1 MTEWPVGCA
10 TFIREMPENPEVG
23 EPMDHKCPACRS
35 AVPSSPFCGECG
47 EPQNGR
53 RFPLRPATFAVAPR
67 ERLELP
73 LVTSSIFPQLAEK
86 YRTPFRHGLFL
97 VLTML
102 VAFSLLRLLGPLVVV
117 VSFGIP
123 LLFGLY
129 VWRSDALSDIPAPAL
144 AASVILGG
152 GLGAAWWI
160 WTGNLVADEYDI
172 PLGAASQLQG
182 AISFGLLV
190 TLVGGAI
197 MLLPAL
203 AVRMLRPP
211 ARESL
216 DGFLIGALGA
226 LSYSAAGTITW
237 LAPQFFQGLL
247 NIYGPGLLL
256 EQALLYGLVDPLTA
270 AATGGVL
277 GLALWFRPADR
288 GGRQARRIRA
298 LLWILA
304 TFYLALYMAV
314 YVLDASELPR
324 FAEIG
329 FNTVITAAALVTAR
343 IGVQA
348 ALLYEESQPA
358 THAPVHCEHCE
369 QTVPEMSFCP
379 QCGAATRALSRS
391 ARRLR
396 RQSPP
401 KPAVGGE

>member
-1 MTEWPVGCA
+1 
-10 TFIREMPENPEVG
+10 MPEKAAANKP
-23 EPMDHKCPACRS
+23 PDHQCPACRS
-35 AVPSSPFCGECG
+35 AVPAAPFCGECG
-47 EPQNGR
+47 APQHGR
-53 RFPLRPATFAVAPR
+53 RLPLRPATFAVAPD
-67 ERLELP
+67 ERIEWP
-73 LVTSSIFPQLAEK
+73 LVTSSMFPHLAEK

-102 VAFSLLRLLGPLVVV
+102 VVFSLLRLLGPLVIV

-129 VWRSDALSDIPAPAL
+129 VWRSDAFSNISAPAL
-144 AASVILGG
+144 AVSVVLGA
-152 GLGAAWWI
+152 GLSAAWWI

-182 AISFGLLV
+182 AISFGLV
-190 TLVGGAI
+190 ITLVGAAI

-203 AVRMLRPP
+203 TVRMLRLP

-247 NIYGPGLLL
+247 NNYGPGLLL

-270 AATGGVL
+270 AATGGLV
-277 GLALWFRPADR
+277 GLALWFRPAHR
-288 GGRQARRIRA
+288 EGRQPRHIRA

-304 TFYLALYMAV
+304 ALCTALYMGV

-348 ALLYEESQPA
+348 ALLYEDPQPA
-358 THAPVHCEHCE
+358 SHELVHCEQCE
-369 QTVPEMSFCP
+369 QTVPEMPFCP
-379 QCGAATRALSRS
+379 QCGAATQALSRS
-391 ARRLR
+391 VRRLR
-396 RQSPP
+396 RQAPP
-401 KPAVGGE
+401 QPATGVE

>member
-1 MTEWPVGCA
+1 M
-10 TFIREMPENPEVG
+10 
-23 EPMDHKCPACRS
+23 
-35 AVPSSPFCGECG
+35 VPSAPFCGECG
-47 EPQNGR
+47 APQHGR
-53 RFPLRPATFAVAPR
+53 RLPLRLATFAVAPD
-67 ERLELP
+67 ERIEWP
-73 LVTSSIFPQLAEK
+73 LVTSSMFPRLAEK
-86 YRTPFRHGLFL
+86 DRTPFRHGLFL

-102 VAFSLLRLLGPLVVV
+102 VAFSLLRILGPGVIV
-117 VSFGIP
+117 VSLGIP

-129 VWRSDALSDIPAPAL
+129 AWRSHAFSDISAPAL
-144 AASVILGG
+144 AVSVTLGA

-182 AISFGLLV
+182 AISFGLFI
-190 TLVGGAI
+190 TLIGSLF

-203 AVRMLRPP
+203 AVRMLRLP

-237 LAPQFFQGLL
+237 LAPQFVQGLL
-247 NIYGPGLLL
+247 SNYGPGLLL
-256 EQALLYGLVDPLTA
+256 EQALLYGLIDPLTA
-270 AATGGVL
+270 AATGGL
-277 GLALWFRPADR
+277 FGLALWFRPAHRD
-288 GGRQARRIRA
+288 GRQPRHIRA

-304 TFYLALYMAV
+304 TFCLALYMAI

-324 FAEIG
+324 IAEIG
-329 FNTVITAAALVTAR
+329 LNTVITAAALVTAR

-348 ALLYEESQPA
+348 ALLYEEQQPT
-358 THAPVHCEHCE
+358 THAPVHCEQCE

-379 QCGAATRALSRS
+379 QCGAATQVLPRS

-401 KPAVGGE
+401 EPALGRE

>member
-1 MTEWPVGCA
+1 
-10 TFIREMPENPEVG
+10 MPENSEVSEPPE
-23 EPMDHKCPACRS
+23 HQCSACRS
-35 AVPSSPFCGECG
+35 AVPAAPFCGECG
-47 EPQNGR
+47 APQQGR
-53 RFPLRPATFAVAPR
+53 RLPLRPATFAVAPD
-67 ERLELP
+67 ERIEWP
-73 LVTSSIFPQLAEK
+73 LVTSSMFPHLAEK

-102 VAFSLLRLLGPLVVV
+102 VAFSLLRLLGPLVIV
-117 VSFGIP
+117 VSLGIP

-129 VWRSDALSDIPAPAL
+129 VWRSDAFSDISAPAL
-144 AASVILGG
+144 AVSVILGA
-152 GLGAAWWI
+152 GLSAAWWT

-182 AISFGLLV
+182 VISFGLII
-190 TLVGGAI
+190 TLVGAAL

-203 AVRMLRPP
+203 VVRMLRLP

-226 LSYSAAGTITW
+226 MSYSAAGTITW
-237 LAPQFFQGLL
+237 LAPQFFEGLL
-247 NIYGPGLLL
+247 NNYGAGLLL

-270 AATGGVL
+270 SATGGLV
-277 GLALWFRPADR
+277 GLALWFRPAHRD
-288 GGRQARRIRA
+288 GRQPRHIRA

-304 TFYLALYMAV
+304 ALCTALYMGV

-329 FNTVITAAALVTAR
+329 LNTVITAAALVTAR

-348 ALLYEESQPA
+348 ALLYEKSQA
-358 THAPVHCEHCE
+358 TTRAPVHCEQCE

-379 QCGAATRALSRS
+379 QCGAATQALSRS

-396 RQSPP
+396 RQSAPEP
-401 KPAVGGE
+401 TAGVG